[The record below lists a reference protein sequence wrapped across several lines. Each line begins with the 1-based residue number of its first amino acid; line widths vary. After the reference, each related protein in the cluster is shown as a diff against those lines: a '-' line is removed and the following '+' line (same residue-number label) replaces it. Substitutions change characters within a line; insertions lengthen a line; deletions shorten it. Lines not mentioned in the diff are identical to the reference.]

1 MDCKESIGGSSMK
14 LRTKIKLAAVLI
26 VVASTVGAT
35 FLGYWAI
42 KIIFTQRLQAS
53 AMSLTSAVAASIDP
67 QMLVSIRIEMDEK
80 APQYAKLETLIQE
93 LTAANQNGD
102 FPIRYVYLLMPTTK
116 GAKSGWDFA
125 VDSDPRTIP
134 EWIGPGTPY
143 NMTLINDSAAQVIP
157 QTASTLYIK
166 DEWGEWLSGFAPIRT
181 KEGTVV
187 GLVGADI
194 PFINIVH
201 FLDIVFWVAIGFSS
215 VVSLVS
221 YFAVSLTINKSM
233 KPLTD
238 VRGFI
243 HDIGL
248 GMFSKR
254 LKLPMKGEFA
264 VVVGELN
271 EMASKLERQKDELSA
286 ITAISE
292 DLNFIQDIDILMESI
307 LQKARKLIGCDAGS
321 VYLQEGEWLS
331 LRYVQ
336 NESMDMKN
344 DRKGSAMKFSPIS
357 ISGESIA
364 GYVAKTGKILNI
376 QDAYDISP
384 NSPFRFNQSFDT
396 KSGYRTKAMLTV
408 PLRTSA
414 GKNVGVLQLI
424 NPIDKERQPRLFRED
439 DEKMIGHFESAA
451 TVALE
456 RAALTRS
463 LINRMIKMAE
473 LRDPSETAVH
483 CDRVAAYSVILY
495 EGWAKRRGLET
506 KKIQHERDVI
516 GIAARLHDVGKV
528 GISDVILKK
537 PGRLTAEEYSAMQ
550 EHTVF
555 GARLFRGNDS
565 VLDRAAIDVTLHHH
579 ERWDGGGYPGDRDG
593 EITSDSV
600 DAPPSSG
607 IGLKGEGIP
616 LFARIVSVADVF
628 DALSSKRMY
637 KEAWPEDR
645 VLAEMK
651 VNAGKQ
657 FDPELIEIMFENVD
671 MFRAIHDR
679 YDSSETTKKTDFKE
693 KSV

>member
-1 MDCKESIGGSSMK
+1 MK
-14 LRTKIKLAAVLI
+14 LRTKIKLVAVVI
-26 VVASTVGAT
+26 SVASTVGAT
-35 FLGYWAI
+35 FFGYWAI
-42 KIIFTQRLQAS
+42 NTIFMQRLQAN
-53 AMSLTSAVAASIDP
+53 AMSLASAIAETIDP

-80 APQYAKLETLIQE
+80 APQYAKLETFIQE

-102 FPIRYVYLLMPTTK
+102 FPIRFVYLLMPTTK

-134 EWIGPGTPY
+134 QWTGPGTPY
-143 NMTLINDSAAQVIP
+143 NMTLINGNATQVIP
-157 QTASTLYIK
+157 QTKSALFIK

-181 KEGTVV
+181 KDGTVV

-194 PFINIVH
+194 PYINIVH
-201 FLDIVFWVAIGFSS
+201 FLDFVFWVAIGFSG
-215 VVSLVS
+215 VVSLAS
-221 YFAVSLTINKSM
+221 YFAVSIAINKSM

-238 VRGFI
+238 VRAFI

-248 GMFSKR
+248 GRFSKR

-264 VVVGELN
+264 VVEGELN

-321 VYLQEGEWLS
+321 VYLQEGDKLS
-331 LRYVQ
+331 MKYVQ
-336 NESMDMKN
+336 NDSLD
-344 DRKGSAMKFSPIS
+344 MKFSPIS
-357 ISGESIA
+357 ISEESIA

-376 QDAYDISP
+376 PDAYDIAS
-384 NSPFRFNQSFDT
+384 NSPFRFNQSNDLIT
-396 KSGYRTKAMLTV
+396 GYRTKAMLTV

-414 GKNVGVLQLI
+414 GKIVGVLQLI
-424 NPIDKERQPRLFRED
+424 NPIDNEGLPRIFRED

-495 EGWAKRRGLET
+495 EGWAKRRGLEA

-528 GISDVILKK
+528 AIPDAILKK
-537 PGRLTAEEYSAMQ
+537 PGRLTAEEYSVMKT
-550 EHTVF
+550 HTTE
-555 GARLFRGNDS
+555 GERLFRQGES
-565 VLDRAAIDVTLHHH
+565 VYDNAAMNVTLHHH
-579 ERWDGGGYPGDRDG
+579 QRWDGGGYPGERDG
-593 EITSDSV
+593 EFTSESG
-600 DAPPSSG
+600 DAPPPTLDRDSEFASESG
-607 IGLKGEGIP
+607 DARPSKRIDMKGQDIP

-645 VLAEMK
+645 VLTEMK

-657 FDPELIEIMFENVD
+657 FDPELIEIMFENID
-671 MFRAIHDR
+671 MFRAIHEK
-679 YDSSETTKKTDFKE
+679 YDSSETTNKADFKE

>member
-1 MDCKESIGGSSMK
+1 MK
-14 LRTKIKLAAVLI
+14 LRTKIKLVAVVI
-26 VVASTVGAT
+26 SVASTVGAT
-35 FLGYWAI
+35 FFGYWAI
-42 KIIFTQRLQAS
+42 NTIFMQRLQAN
-53 AMSLTSAVAASIDP
+53 AMSLASAIAETIDP

-80 APQYAKLETLIQE
+80 APQYAKLETFIQE

-102 FPIRYVYLLMPTTK
+102 FPIRFVYLLMPTTK

-134 EWIGPGTPY
+134 QWTGPGTPY
-143 NMTLINDSAAQVIP
+143 NITLINGNATQVIP
-157 QTASTLYIK
+157 QTTSALIIK

-181 KEGTVV
+181 KDGTVV

-194 PFINIVH
+194 PYINIVH
-201 FLDIVFWVAIGFSS
+201 FLDFVFWVAIGFSG
-215 VVSLVS
+215 VVSLAS
-221 YFAVSLTINKSM
+221 YFAVSIAINKSM

-238 VRGFI
+238 VRAFI

-248 GMFSKR
+248 GRFSKR

-264 VVVGELN
+264 VVEGELN
-271 EMASKLERQKDELSA
+271 EMASKLERQKNELSA

-321 VYLQEGEWLS
+321 VYLQEGDSLS
-331 LRYVQ
+331 LKYVQ
-336 NESMDMKN
+336 NDSLDMKN
-344 DRKGSAMKFSPIS
+344 DRKGSAIKFSPIS
-357 ISGESIA
+357 ISEESIA

-376 QDAYDISP
+376 PDAYDIAS
-384 NSPFRFNQSFDT
+384 NSPFRFNQSFDSI
-396 KSGYRTKAMLTV
+396 SGYRTKAMLTV

-414 GKNVGVLQLI
+414 GKIVGVLQLI
-424 NPIDKERQPRLFRED
+424 NPIDNEGLPRIFRED

-495 EGWAKRRGLET
+495 EGWAKRHGIQGLDMER
-506 KKIQHERDVI
+506 ERDVLR
-516 GIAARLHDVGKV
+516 IAARLHDVGKV
-528 GISDVILKK
+528 AIPDAILKK
-537 PGRLTAEEYSAMQ
+537 PGRLTAEEYSRMQ
-550 EHTVF
+550 RHTTE
-555 GARLFRGNDS
+555 GARLFRQRESFYDN
-565 VLDRAAIDVTLHHH
+565 AAMNVTRHHH
-579 ERWDGGGYPGDRDG
+579 QRWDGGGYPGDRDG
-593 EITSDSV
+593 EYTSNSV

-607 IGLKGEGIP
+607 IGLKGEAIP

-645 VLAEMK
+645 VLTEMK

-657 FDPELIEIMFENVD
+657 FDPELIEIMFENID
-671 MFRAIHDR
+671 MFRAIHEK
-679 YDSSETTKKTDFKE
+679 YDSSETTNKADFKE

>member
-1 MDCKESIGGSSMK
+1 MDCKESLGVSSMK
-14 LRTKIKLAAVLI
+14 LRTQIKLAAVLI
-26 VVASTVGAT
+26 AVATTVGAT

-42 KIIFTQRLQAS
+42 KIIFMQRLQAN
-53 AMSLTSAVAASIDP
+53 AMSLASAVAASIDP
-67 QMLVSIRIEMDEK
+67 QMLVSIRIEMDQK
-80 APQYAKLETLIQE
+80 APQYAKLETFIQE

-102 FPIRYVYLLMPTTK
+102 FPIRFVYLLMPTTK

-143 NMTLINDSAAQVIP
+143 NMTLINGNATQVIP
-157 QTASTLYIK
+157 QTTSALFIK

-194 PFINIVH
+194 PYINIVH
-201 FLDIVFWVAIGFSS
+201 FLDIVFWVSIGFSS
-215 VVSLVS
+215 VVSLLS
-221 YFAVSLTINKSM
+221 YMAVSIAIDKSL

-248 GMFSKR
+248 GKFSKR
-254 LKLPMKGEFA
+254 LNLSMKGEFA

-271 EMASKLERQKDELSA
+271 EMASKLDRQKDELSA

-321 VYLQEGEWLS
+321 VYLQEGDS
-331 LRYVQ
+331 LRLKYVQ
-336 NESMDMKN
+336 NESRDMEN
-344 DRKGSAMKFSPIS
+344 DRKGSAIKFSQIS
-357 ISGESIA
+357 ISEESIA

-376 QDAYDISP
+376 PDAYDIAS
-384 NSPFRFNQSFDT
+384 NSPFRFNQSFDSI
-396 KSGYRTKAMLTV
+396 SGYRTKAMLTV

-414 GKNVGVLQLI
+414 GKIVGVLQLI
-424 NPIDKERQPRLFRED
+424 NPIDNEGQPRIFRED

-483 CDRVAAYSVILY
+483 CDRVAGYSVILY
-495 EGWAKRRGLET
+495 QGWAKRHGIQGLDMER
-506 KKIQHERDVI
+506 ERDVLR
-516 GIAARLHDVGKV
+516 IAARLHDVGKV

-537 PGRLTAEEYSAMQ
+537 PGRLTAEEYSVMK

-555 GARLFRGNDS
+555 GARLFGGNES
-565 VLDRAAIDVTLHHH
+565 VLDRAAIEVTLHHH

-607 IGLKGEGIP
+607 IGLKGEDIP

-671 MFRAIHDR
+671 MFRAIHEK
-679 YDSSETTKKTDFKE
+679 YNSSETTNKSDF
-693 KSV
+693 